1 VTAPAA
7 PSRPAAPEP
16 SRREARATRRAA
28 RRARLDA
35 RVADGSAA
43 TQLFFVLVSV
53 ETRDRVFLLAGQA
66 FFAVVP
72 FTIVLVSVL
81 SSVWS
86 RGESARFSDL
96 LVERYAVD
104 ADVAATIEALFAQ
117 PQPDGTTAG
126 VGLVSGVLLLVSFT
140 AFNRSLRRTFE
151 HAWRRPTLGLAPA
164 LFGTTG
170 LVIIVV
176 MLGTSTW
183 LPGWL
188 AARGLDTL
196 LGAVAA
202 TVAAQLAVYTA
213 FWWLALWILLQRSV
227 PWGVLRRGAVFAGIL
242 QVVTGWVAGTAMP
255 VLLERNAER
264 YGVIGIAF
272 AIIAW
277 LLIHAAAVV
286 AVAVVSAFASGVVER
301 PIRVVPP
308 TGTLAAPVGSRH
320 PDAG

>member
-1 VTAPAA
+1 MSAPPA
-7 PSRPAAPEP
+7 PRTRA
-16 SRREARATRRAA
+16 ATRAA
-28 RRARLDA
+28 RKAERRARLDT
-35 RVADGSAA
+35 RVAEGSAA

-72 FTIVLVSVL
+72 FTIVLVSIL
-81 SSVWS
+81 ASVWT
-86 RGESARFSDL
+86 RGESAEFSDL
-96 LVERYAVD
+96 LIDRYDVD
-104 ADVAATIEALFAQ
+104 ADVAATIQALFAQ
-117 PQPDGTTAG
+117 PQPDGTSAG
-126 VGLVSGVLLLVSFT
+126 VGLVSGLLLVVSFT

-151 HAWRRPTLGLAPA
+151 HAWRRPTLGFLPA
-164 LFGTTG
+164 LFGTAG
-170 LVIIVV
+170 LLIIVA
-176 MLGTSTW
+176 MLATSTW
-183 LPGWL
+183 LPSWL
-188 AARGLDTL
+188 AGRGLDTL
-196 LGAVAA
+196 LGAVSA

-213 FWWLALWILLQRSV
+213 FWWLALWILLQRQV

-277 LLIHAAAVV
+277 LLIHASAVV

-320 PDAG
+320 LPTP

>member
-1 VTAPAA
+1 M
-7 PSRPAAPEP
+7 SEG
-16 SRREARATRRAA
+16 TRKTSRAA
-28 RRARLDA
+28 RKAERRARLDA

-43 TQLFFVLVSV
+43 TQLLFVLISV

-81 SSVWS
+81 ASVWT
-86 RGESARFSDL
+86 RGEGAQFSDL
-96 LVERYAVD
+96 LIDRYDVD
-104 ADVAATIEALFAQ
+104 ADVAATIQALFAQ
-117 PQPDGTTAG
+117 PQPDGTTTG
-126 VGLVSGVLLLVSFT
+126 VGLVSGVLLVVSFT

-151 HAWRRPTLGLAPA
+151 HAWRRPTLGFTAA
-164 LFGTTG
+164 LSGTAG
-170 LVIIVV
+170 LVIIVA

-188 AARGLDTL
+188 AGRGLDAL

-202 TVAAQLAVYTA
+202 TVAAQLLVYTA
-213 FWWLALWILLQRSV
+213 FWWLALWVLLQRAV

-242 QVVTGWVAGTAMP
+242 QVATGWVAGTAMP
-255 VLLERNAER
+255 VLLERNADR
-264 YGVIGIAF
+264 YGVIGVAF

-277 LLIHAAAVV
+277 LLIHAAAIV
-286 AVAVVSAFASGVVER
+286 AVAVVSAFASGVVEY

-308 TGTLAAPVGSRH
+308 PGTLAAPVGSRGL
-320 PDAG
+320 PDPDDDRP